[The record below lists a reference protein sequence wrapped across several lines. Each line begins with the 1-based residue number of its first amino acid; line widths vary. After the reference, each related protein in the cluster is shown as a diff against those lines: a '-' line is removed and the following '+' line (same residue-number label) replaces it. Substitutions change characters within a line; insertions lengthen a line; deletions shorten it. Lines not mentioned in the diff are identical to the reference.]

1 MRVTESVQGS
11 SLCTLTLAPIEVR
24 YRFDTAAELTL
35 LLDEFLISE
44 ALTGYR
50 EHNTSVTTLRTCVLQ
65 RMRDSGSLK
74 AQTATMAIDHASP
87 VTIDCGAV
95 SVLIPASRPK
105 PGAIACT
112 HWQQPI
118 PIVSVH
124 DVVNLGTIITLVACS
139 CQTVEV
145 SYLLC
150 SWCRYGERAASRGQL
165 LCPWAPAGLVRV
177 SH

>member
-1 MRVTESVQGS
+1 MQGS

-24 YRFDTAAELTL
+24 YRFDTAADLAL

-74 AQTATMAIDHASP
+74 AQTATMAIDHAPP

-105 PGAIACT
+105 PGAFACT
-112 HWQQPI
+112 RWQQPTPTI
-118 PIVSVH
+118 LSVH
-124 DVVNLGTIITLVACS
+124 DVVTPGTVITLVPVCRLHVQDVLMVQVRGACCFQRPAALPLGICGHGS
-139 CQTVEV
+139 
-145 SYLLC
+145 SF
-150 SWCRYGERAASRGQL
+150 ASR
-165 LCPWAPAGLVRV
+165 
-177 SH
+177 H